1 MQITEPGMEKRDN
14 SQQPY
19 EATAPLGRPQR
30 SLAEWLTLLV
40 SLLVLTLLVGLI
52 VFDWQVNQTQPPA
65 FEITLAN
72 QVRLTERRYYLP
84 FAITN
89 TGGRIART
97 VQVVAELHY
106 PDAADEVAEQQI
118 DFLSG
123 HERKQGSFIFTHNP
137 LEGDLMVRVA
147 SYRLP

>member
-1 MQITEPGMEKRDN
+1 MEKPDQA
-14 SQQPY
+14 QQ
-19 EATAPLGRPQR
+19 ALGEVPSSVRLGR

-52 VFDWQVNQTQPPA
+52 VVDWQVNQTQPPA
-65 FEITLAN
+65 FEITIAN
-72 QVRLTERRYYLP
+72 EVRLTDRRYYLP

-97 VQVVAELHY
+97 VQVVAELHVA
-106 PDAADEVAEQQI
+106 DAADEVAEQQI

>member
-1 MQITEPGMEKRDN
+1 MTKIDEPQQTIN
-14 SQQPY
+14 S
-19 EATAPLGRPQR
+19 AAPQKPSHR

-40 SLLVLTLLVGLI
+40 STVILTLLAGLI
-52 VFDWQVNQTQPPA
+52 VYDWQVNQTRPPA
-65 FEITLAN
+65 FDVTIAN
-72 QVRLTERRYYLP
+72 SVRVTDRRYYLP

-97 VQVVAELHY
+97 VQVVAELHF
-106 PDAADEVAEQQI
+106 PGAADEVAEQQI

-123 HERKQGSFIFTHNP
+123 HEQKQGSFVFTHNP